1 MFLKKRPPAALAFG
15 RSDDSSPVLARS
27 SAACRATSRTI
38 VRNGETSALER
49 ECWTLEGR
57 GVRTFS
63 FFRLFTRARKANTKG
78 GRALERSGLC
88 VRSLWYI
95 VSIHEWMDQNG
106 RASRRAVMRA
116 STKRT
121 RVLERAAGESQLPQ
135 APAK

>member
-1 MFLKKRPPAALAFG
+1 MSRDVEDD
-15 RSDDSSPVLARS
+15 RSERRNERARTRVLDARG
-27 SAACRATSRTI
+27 AWCEDFF
-38 VRNGETSALER
+38 V
-49 ECWTLEGR
+49 
-57 GVRTFS
+57 
-63 FFRLFTRARKANTKG
+63 FRLFTRARKANTKG
-78 GRALERSGLC
+78 GRALERAGLC